1 MPTDTASKAS
11 RIAISATHPVIV
23 LRSVAGGAGSST
35 QLRGLNPVMMILLMR
50 LLRLWL
56 TPLPRGTRRPRP
68 PRSRTVPARD
78 PSRASN
84 VQASSFRAGNR
95 GPGPPPP
102 AGSARQDT
110 THDGCLEEPRSSAA
124 RSTSCVRPAFVR
136 RRACTQVLDR
146 RPHLVTVPRRPVVTG
161 RQPRNPPAPANGD
174 QPDHETVVNHAVRT
188 RPETASSRQLREV
201 RSRP

>member
-124 RSTSCVRPAFVR
+124 RSTSCVRPALSGAALVR
-136 RRACTQVLDR
+136 RYSTAARISSPSHVVQSSLAGNPEIPLL
-146 RPHLVTVPRRPVVTG
+146 RPTATSLT
-161 RQPRNPPAPANGD
+161 
-174 QPDHETVVNHAVRT
+174 T
-188 RPETASSRQLREV
+188 RPL
-201 RSRP
+201 